1 MQQLEPNTIKE
12 MHCACPYYMGEEMT
26 ISAPNPQSTQSLRFK
41 KFNPIIDMVDERIQ
55 ESLKEKHGAKGA

>member
-1 MQQLEPNTIKE
+1 
-12 MHCACPYYMGEEMT
+12 MGEEMT

-55 ESLKEKHGAKGA
+55 ESLKEKNGGKGA